1 MLIKSAL
8 IATVLGLLSAAGP
21 VAAQSGMDLNTGKA
35 PATVLPPRPQGFKFP
50 PAEMQP
56 VLTTADCA
64 IEKAEAFRLKACTAV
79 IEKEPT
85 AAWAYHVRSTAYR
98 ERRNADAAFAD
109 ANKAIELDPK
119 LVGARI
125 ERANYYSF
133 KGQYELA
140 IVDAKIATEL
150 APLDRRGHAL
160 LGSSYEK
167 TGNREGMLAAYKVTL
182 SLFADPKTVADFN
195 GRGWYNLKIGAPAI
209 GLLEVDKALAMDPKH
224 APSRDTRGQILE
236 TMGRTAEAV
245 DELRVALSLA
255 PFMKASKDALA
266 RIKPT
271 EFVTA
276 EVKSRKLRLP
286 VPPGYCALGTSILE
300 RRVHTV
306 FKGIHE
312 KGGADLLLLAM
323 RCGDVAQL
331 RKGQPLAVVDRIVSI
346 TTFKVADFAVGPVT
360 PQQRAAFVQERAR
373 GAGTLKI
380 DDVARFANKASD
392 GITTQDP
399 SKARMRVVEVTGTAA
414 YTAFAGQSTPMTGGA
429 ASNDTAITGITL
441 IEGVPLLVKIG
452 GGEQEQN
459 PYEDLLIDAKV
470 AVALLLDVKAE

>member
-1 MLIKSAL
+1 MIKRMSS
-8 IATVLGLLSAAGP
+8 IAILVLLAAGP
-21 VAAQSGMDLNTGKA
+21 AFAQQQGGYQLFLPPKTPGVSPA
-35 PATVLPPRPQGFKFP
+35 PNVVLPPRPPGFAFP
-50 PAEMQP
+50 KDVQVFAP
-56 VLTTADCA
+56 ADCA
-64 IEKAEAFRLKACTAV
+64 VEKFAKFRLQACNSVLA
-79 IEKEPT
+79 KDPS
-85 AAWAYHVRSTAYR
+85 AAWAYYVRSTSYR
-98 ERRNADAAFAD
+98 ESKEYELAFAD
-109 ANKAIELDPK
+109 LIKTVELDPK
-119 LVGARI
+119 LTAARI
-125 ERANYYSF
+125 ERDHHVADLQKAVEFN
-133 KGQYELA
+133 
-140 IVDAKIATEL
+140 
-150 APLDRRGHAL
+150 PRGHKGHTAL
-160 LGSSYEK
+160 GTAYEMM
-167 TGNREGMLAAYKVTL
+167 GNREAMIATYKMAL
-182 SLFADPKTVADFN
+182 SLVIEPDTVSEFN
-195 GRGWYNLKIGAPAI
+195 ARGWYNLKIGAPAI

-236 TMGRTAEAV
+236 AMGRTAEAV

-373 GAGTLKI
+373 GVGTLKI
-380 DDVARFANKASD
+380 EDVARFANKASE
-392 GITTQDP
+392 GIVTQDP
-399 SKARMRVVEVTGTAA
+399 SKTRMRVVEVTGTAA
-414 YTAFAGQSTPMTGGA
+414 YTAFAGQSTPVTGGT
-429 ASNDTAITGITL
+429 ASNDTAITGMTL
-441 IEGVPLLVKIG
+441 IDGVPLLVKIG